1 MRMQETTTI
10 SRIERLVPI
19 FKALLEE
26 LEPDSS
32 REGIDETPLRAAK
45 AWLEFTRGYDE
56 DPLEIM
62 KSFDDGAEGYDEMVI
77 VHGIPIVSR
86 CEHHLEPIV
95 GTADIGYIPNRRI
108 VGLSKLIRVADIFA
122 RRLQVQE
129 RLTNQIAACIETGL
143 ETPDVAVMIKATHG
157 CICHRGVNVHGSK
170 TTTSSLRGVF
180 KDDPSAR
187 QEFLL
192 LCSNAS

>member
-1 MRMQETTTI
+1 MREQNSTTQ
-10 SRIERLVPI
+10 SRIDRLVPI

-26 LEPDSS
+26 IEPNSR
-32 REGIDETPLRAAK
+32 REGITETPERAAK
-45 AWLEFTRGYDE
+45 AWIEFTRGYDE
-56 DPLEIM
+56 DPFEVM
-62 KSFDDGAEGYDEMVI
+62 KAFDDGAEGYDEMVI
-77 VHGIPIVSR
+77 VHGVPIVSR
-86 CEHHLEPIV
+86 CEHHLESIV
-95 GTADIGYIPNRRI
+95 GTADIGYIPNQKI
-108 VGLSKLIRVADIFA
+108 VGLSKLIRLADILA

-129 RLTNQIAACIETGL
+129 RLTNQIAEVIESTL

-170 TTTSSLRGVF
+170 TTTSALRGVF

-192 LCSNAS
+192 LCSQA

>member
-1 MRMQETTTI
+1 MRKQTDIDSE
-10 SRIERLVPI
+10 RIERLVPI
-19 FKALLEE
+19 FRALLDE

-32 REGIDETPLRAAK
+32 REGIAETPLRAAK
-45 AWLEFTRGYDE
+45 AWLEFTHGYDE
-56 DPLEIM
+56 DPLEVL
-62 KSFDDGAEGYDEMVI
+62 KTFDDGIEDYDEMVI

-86 CEHHLEPIV
+86 CEHHLEPII
-95 GTADIGYIPNRRI
+95 GTADIAYIPNRCV

-129 RLTNQIAACIETGL
+129 RLTCQIAACIEEGL
-143 ETPDVAVMIKATHG
+143 STPDVAVMIKATHG

-170 TTTSSLRGVF
+170 TTTSALRGVF
-180 KDDPSAR
+180 KDDLSAR

-192 LCSNAS
+192 LCSQA